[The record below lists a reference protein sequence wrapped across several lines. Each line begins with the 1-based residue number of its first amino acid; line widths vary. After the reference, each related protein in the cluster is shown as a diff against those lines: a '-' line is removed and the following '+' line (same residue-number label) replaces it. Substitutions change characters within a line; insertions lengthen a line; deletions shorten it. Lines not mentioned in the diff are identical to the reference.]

1 MIFYCKVKLSGKV
14 FKNPAR
20 YIFLLI
26 LKQTLANLV
35 TFSEN
40 YLATIDVICHC
51 LHALTFPWQPYI
63 ERHDF
68 KLAISLILKSNKSL
82 LVAFFKSLD
91 RFMVLLFVSITLEL
105 SRANLDVNDQLIVL
119 WLNLAK
125 KA

>member
-1 MIFYCKVKLSGKV
+1 MIFYCTVKLSGTV

-51 LHALTFPWQPYI
+51 PHDLTFPWQPTLKGTF
-63 ERHDF
+63 F

>member
-1 MIFYCKVKLSGKV
+1 MQYVTAHTTWCFHGK
-14 FKNPAR
+14 N
-20 YIFLLI
+20 I
-26 LKQTLANLV
+26 LKG
-35 TFSEN
+35 TF
-40 YLATIDVICHC
+40 
-51 LHALTFPWQPYI
+51 
-63 ERHDF
+63 F

>member
-1 MIFYCKVKLSGKV
+1 MKLSGTV

-51 LHALTFPWQPYI
+51 PHDLMFPWQPTLKGTF
-63 ERHDF
+63 F